1 MSGTFAGKSYGPSL
15 CWTKIPLNLAFQVMK
30 NCAEDSEH
38 ETDKTKTAPLGEG
51 PNSAGVG
58 QLVTFDIAQV
68 D

>member
-1 MSGTFAGKSYGPSL
+1 MFYQS
-15 CWTKIPLNLAFQVMK
+15 AFQVMK

-38 ETDKTKTAPLGEG
+38 ETDKTKTAPLMEG

-58 QLVTFDIAQV
+58 QLVTFDTTKA